1 MCIFS
6 IINETVETFESNE
19 SKKGRAGGTLH
30 CWHIGRGRY
39 ESRSHGVV
47 SFQPRHPMAFRSFLL
62 APPFTAD
69 RTYLHGADI
78 FDGIVRHIGGAAADV
93 RLTLTVASDCA
104 IEVREDGAEPR
115 LPAESCGSVSY
126 LDGGI
131 RRQLRLRQRHDLPI
145 RERVPLEEASLIRG
159 AIFDGDR
166 AAIPA
171 GDAPFMRR
179 VTAAGLH
186 LLTTLSPGHY
196 WSIAEIACA
205 RIPPGRS
212 PASVT
217 LRRLLG
223 GRYWKAIASAPDSTA
238 GGTILLARGQPRR

>member
-1 MCIFS
+1 
-6 IINETVETFESNE
+6 
-19 SKKGRAGGTLH
+19 
-30 CWHIGRGRY
+30 
-39 ESRSHGVV
+39 
-47 SFQPRHPMAFRSFLL
+47 MAFRSFIL

-104 IEVREDGAEPR
+104 IEVCEDEAEPR
-115 LPAESCGSVSY
+115 VPAERCGFLSY

-131 RRQLRLRQRHDLPI
+131 RRQLWLRQRNDLPI
-145 RERVPLEEASLIRG
+145 RERVLLEEASLIEG

-179 VTAAGLH
+179 VTAASLH
-186 LLTTLSPGHY
+186 LLMTLSPGNY
-196 WSIAEIACA
+196 WSIAEIACV
-205 RIPPGRS
+205 RLPPCRS

-217 LRRLLG
+217 LRRMLG
-223 GRYWKAIASAPDSTA
+223 GRCWKAIASAPDGTA
-238 GGTILLARGQPRR
+238 GGTLLLARGQPRR